1 MPKLQ
6 VINMQ
11 SRNFRYTKS
20 FVIDGFESLQSIT
33 IGSECFYDSSKN
45 EKTYSCTISNCPLLS
60 SIAFGSYA
68 FYYYSVFDLQNVPN
82 LKSITMNDYNFKESS
97 ILQINRTI
105 Y

>member
-20 FVIDGFESLQSIT
+20 FVIDGFESLQSII
-33 IGSECFYDSSKN
+33 IGNECFYDSSKN
-45 EKTYSCTISNCPLLS
+45 ENTYSCTISNCPLLS

-68 FYYYSVFDLQNVPN
+68 FCSYSVFDLQNVPN
-82 LKSITMNDYNFKESS
+82 LKSITMNDYNFAASS
-97 ILQINRTI
+97 LFQIDRTI